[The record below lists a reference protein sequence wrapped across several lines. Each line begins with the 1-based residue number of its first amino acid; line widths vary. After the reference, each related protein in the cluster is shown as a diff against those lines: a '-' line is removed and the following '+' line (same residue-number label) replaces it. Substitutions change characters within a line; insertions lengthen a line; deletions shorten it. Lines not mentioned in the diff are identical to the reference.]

1 MDSITQFVNDWSGR
15 GYEKG
20 DTHTFWLQFLRD
32 VLNVE
37 QPEKYIKFEVPVK
50 LKHTSFIDAFFPDTK
65 VIVEQKSLEEDL
77 YQEKSQSDGSILTP
91 YEQAQRYGSSLP
103 YSMRPRWI
111 IVSNFKQFLIYDM
124 ETLET
129 PQKILLQNLPQKF
142 HAFDFLIDDS
152 QNKIHTELELSV
164 KAGAVV
170 DKLYD
175 ALKHNYLN
183 PDNDD
188 SLKDL
193 SKLCVR
199 LVFCL
204 YAESAGIFGKL
215 KHFTNFIETES
226 DLRRGLRDLF
236 RNLNTPD
243 NLRDP
248 YDDKLN
254 IFPYVNGG
262 LFDGDIE
269 LPKFTSATK
278 DILLNEVCTFNWK
291 GISPTIFGAVFE
303 STINSKLRRAGG
315 MHYTSI
321 ENIHKVIDLLF
332 LDDLNNEFENI
343 HGKKNLL
350 KFQEKIAMLK
360 FFDPACGSG
369 NFLTETFICLR
380 RLENKILKK
389 LFGPQIKLGT
399 FENPVKVS
407 INQFFG
413 VEINDFA
420 VAVAKTALWIAKL
433 QMLQETQEIIHQPLD
448 FLPLKSYANITEGNA
463 LQLDWNTFANGVNFI
478 MGNPPFVGTKYQT
491 AAQKADILNLCKD
504 LKPLDYVTGWF
515 FKASK
520 FMENNS
526 VRSAFVATN
535 SITQGEQV
543 TPLWKVLKAH
553 IDFAH
558 RTFKWDSESTD
569 KAAVHCVVI
578 GFSVADNP
586 KPKIIFDGNTKIFAD
601 NINGY
606 LQDAP
611 NIFIEKRKTPLDK
624 SAPNIFMGSTMVD
637 DGNFNFTLE
646 ELEIFLAKAPAA
658 KKFIRP
664 LIGSEEFINRKQRFC
679 LWLVDVSPAEIKKIP
694 SVYER
699 VKNVR
704 EYRLKSNRAG
714 TRKGAD
720 IPQCFLE
727 IRQPDSD
734 FILIP
739 KVSSEN
745 RRYIPIGFMDKNF
758 IALNT
763 VLTVPKAGLYEFGIL
778 TSSVHNAWMRAV
790 GGRLEMRY
798 QYSASIIYNNFVWC
812 QPNAEQRRKIETAA
826 QKILDARA
834 DFPDSTLSD
843 LYDENLMPKILRDAH
858 KENDNAVLEA
868 YVFSADM
875 TEPEIVSA
883 LMKLYKNWEI
893 QFL

>member
-50 LKHTSFIDAFFPDTK
+50 LKHTSFIDAFFPDSK
-65 VIVEQKSLEEDL
+65 VIIEQKSLDKNL
-77 YQEKSQSDGSILTP
+77 DAVNA
-91 YEQAQRYGSSLP
+91 YEQAQRYGNSLP

-111 IVSNFKQFLIYDM
+111 VTGNFKEFLIYDM
-124 ETLET
+124 ETLDA
-129 PQKILLQNLPQKF
+129 PQKILLAELPQKF

-152 QNKIHTELELSV
+152 QNKIRTELELSV
-164 KAGAVV
+164 QAGAVV

-175 ALKHNYLN
+175 TLKQNYLN
-183 PDNDD
+183 PDNED

-204 YAESAGIFGKL
+204 YAESAGIFGKH
-215 KHFTNFIETES
+215 KIFTKFIETEN

-236 RNLNTPD
+236 KVLNTPE

-248 YDDKLN
+248 YDENLN

-262 LFDGDIE
+262 LFDGNIE
-269 LPKFTSATK
+269 LPKITPAAK
-278 DILLNEVCTFNWK
+278 DIILNEVCTFNWK
-291 GISPTIFGAVFE
+291 NISPTIFGAVFE
-303 STINSKLRRAGG
+303 STINAKFRRKGG
-315 MHYTSI
+315 MHYTSRV
-321 ENIHKVIDLLF
+321 NIHKVIAPLF
-332 LDDLNNEFENI
+332 LDALNAEFEQIKPSRNR
-343 HGKKNLL
+343 KNLL
-350 KFQEKIAMLK
+350 NFQDKLSKLK

-369 NFLTETFICLR
+369 NFLTETFISLR
-380 RLENKILKK
+380 RLENKILRE
-389 LFGPQIKLGT
+389 LLGAQIKLGAL
-399 FENPVKVS
+399 ENPVKVS
-407 INQFFG
+407 INQFYG

-420 VAVAKTALWIAKL
+420 VAVAKTALWISEL

-448 FLPLKSYANITEGNA
+448 FLPLKSYANIFEGNA
-463 LQLDWNTFANGVNFI
+463 LRLDWNKIAPQVNFI

-491 AAQKADILNLCKD
+491 AVQKADILNLCKD

-515 FKASK
+515 FKASQ

-526 VRSAFVATN
+526 ARAAFVATN

-543 TPLWKVLKAH
+543 TPLWKVLKSH

-558 RTFKWDSESTD
+558 KTFKWDSESTD

-586 KPKIIFDGNTKIFAD
+586 KPKIIFDGDKKIFAEH
-601 NINGY
+601 INGY

-611 NIFIEKRKTPLDK
+611 DIFIEKRKAPLDK
-624 SAPNIFMGSTMVD
+624 SAPPMRKGNQPT
-637 DGNFNFTLE
+637 DGGNLILSPAE
-646 ELEIFLAKAPAA
+646 RAELLKKFPAA
-658 KKFIRP
+658 EKFIRRYMGADD
-664 LIGSEEFINRKQRFC
+664 LINGKIRYC
-679 LWLVDVSPAEIKKIP
+679 LWLVDATPAEIKKIP
-694 SVYER
+694 PVYER
-699 VKNVR
+699 VKKVR
-704 EYRLKSNRAG
+704 EYRLNSSKAK
-714 TRKGAD
+714 TQKDAET
-720 IPQCFLE
+720 PTLFQE
-727 IRQPDSD
+727 IRQPQTDYL
-734 FILIP
+734 ILP
-739 KVSSEN
+739 VVSSEN
-745 RRYIPIGFMDKNF
+745 RRYVPMDFVSKKIIANANAQMIPDATI
-758 IALNT
+758 
-763 VLTVPKAGLYEFGIL
+763 YHFGIL
-778 TSSVHNAWMRAV
+778 TSSVHMAWMRAIC
-790 GGRLEMRY
+790 GRLESRY
-798 QYSASIIYNNFVWC
+798 AYSASIVYNNFVWC
-812 QPNAEQRRKIETAA
+812 QPTDEQRRKIEIAA

-834 DFPDSTLSD
+834 AFPDSTLAE

-893 QFL
+893 QLL